1 MCANGQPT
9 CRTHMPIYWDDA
21 VTAAGCCH
29 SQFHII
35 LDGEDNNDY
44 YVQSSYRTD
53 SACEFAGAVQAM
65 ALTIC
70 MMMLVTSDMYDDDD
84 VDDDE

>member
-1 MCANGQPT
+1 MTSGSVMCAHGQPT
-9 CRTHMPIYWDDA
+9 CCTHMSIYWDA
-21 VTAAGCCH
+21 VTAAECCH
-29 SQFHII
+29 

-65 ALTIC
+65 ALIIC
-70 MMMLVTSDMYDDDD
+70 MTMLVTSDDDDLD
-84 VDDDE
+84 YDKLSC